1 MEEGQNLVSL
11 KKKGNRAEEEAIQGM
26 QILILPIN
34 TLESLKKAVL
44 VEQGSE
50 GEGEFLEKL
59 RYQIT

>member
-1 MEEGQNLVSL
+1 MEGGQNLVSP
-11 KKKGNRAEEEAIQGM
+11 KKKGNRAEDEAIQGI

-34 TLESLKKAVL
+34 ILGTLKKAVL